1 MMVLKQISD
10 AGNSGMTNRTRI
22 LIFSEEVKASL
33 KSKEKTRVLKLLRSN
48 TRQNLPI
55 EL

>member
-10 AGNSGMTNRTRI
+10 AGNSGVTNRRI
-22 LIFSEEVKASL
+22 LTFSEEVKASL